1 MHPTKK
7 GGSEVNPQSVP
18 PRPSSSSGDA
28 IGTMPQPRP
37 KGLEERQK
45 RWGTVPRAA
54 SPIREDQLTGGNKG
68 QSKGHKG
75 KVQPRKTGRA
85 RSQTGGV
92 SYTSAPAAASSGY
105 GRPAA
110 PARGYGRPSTP
121 SRGNDRAQ
129 SADRDRG
136 KRPRVQEEVAAA
148 IPTQV
153 FVAFKSP
160 DPDYPV
166 NISVV

>member
-37 KGLEERQK
+37 KELEERQK

-68 QSKGHKG
+68 QSKGQKGKGKG
-75 KVQPRKTGRA
+75 KVRA

-92 SYTSAPAAASSGY
+92 SCTSAPAAASSGY

>member
-28 IGTMPQPRP
+28 IGTMPQPHP
-37 KGLEERQK
+37 GELEARQK
-45 RWGTVPRAA
+45 VWGTVPRAA

-68 QSKGHKG
+68 QRKGQKG
-75 KVQPRKTGRA
+75 KGKGSTQRA
-85 RSQTGGV
+85 MSC
-92 SYTSAPAAASSGY
+92 TSAPAAASSGY

-110 PARGYGRPSTP
+110 PARGFGRHSTP

-136 KRPRVQEEVAAA
+136 KRPRVQEEVAAE

-160 DPDYPV
+160 DLDYPV